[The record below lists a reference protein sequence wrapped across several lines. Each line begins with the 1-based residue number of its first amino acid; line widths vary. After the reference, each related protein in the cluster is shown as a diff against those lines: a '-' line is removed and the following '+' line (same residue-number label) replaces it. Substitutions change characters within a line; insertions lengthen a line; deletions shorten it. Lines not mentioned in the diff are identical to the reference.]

1 MNYLYIKI
9 VIIINCYIYSY
20 TMNNKPC
27 LECQEKASPQKVST
41 NQNFDIKFKAMK
53 QCDKTSFVII
63 ADYDETFTKKMIGK
77 NRSRSS
83 FGVIDQS
90 SLISKEFH
98 TNSANL
104 SAKYRKYES
113 DLTVDFETRDKIVK
127 EWYMS
132 DLQLMIDEK
141 LNKLNVKSFI
151 EEAINQGYFLF
162 RNGIYKFFDLLEK
175 YNLPLILISAG
186 IKGVIIGE
194 LKALLGNDRYQQLK
208 AKKLLTIIANEFIY
222 DDKDKIVDYGRPVI
236 YSFNKSSFVTNKL
249 VNDRK
254 DINILFFGDNFNDI
268 DAISK
273 MEYSNVLGI
282 AFGNYPEKDIPK
294 EYYEKYDAVV
304 KEDGDLWFINDTIEK
319 LYN

>member
-175 YNLPLILISAG
+175 YNLPLILISSV

-194 LKALLGNDRYQQLK
+194 LKALLGNDRYQKLK

-222 DDKDKIVDYGRPVI
+222 DDKDNIVDYGRPVI
-236 YSFNKSSFVTNKL
+236 YSFNKSKFITNKL
-249 VNDRK
+249 VK
-254 DINILFFGDNFNDI
+254 DIKDIIIFFFVDNFNDI
-268 DAISK
+268 DVISN
-273 MEYSNVLGI
+273 MEH
-282 AFGNYPEKDIPK
+282 
-294 EYYEKYDAVV
+294 
-304 KEDGDLWFINDTIEK
+304 
-319 LYN
+319 

>member
-132 DLQLMIDEK
+132 DLQLMIEEK

-186 IKGVIIGE
+186 IKGVIIGA

-222 DDKDKIVDYGRPVI
+222 DDKDNIVDYGRPVI

-282 AFGNYPEKDIPK
+282 AFGNYPEKDIPT

>member
-208 AKKLLTIIANEFIY
+208 AKKLLTIIANEFVY
-222 DDKDKIVDYGRPVI
+222 DDKDNIVDYGRPVI

-282 AFGNYPEKDIPK
+282 AFGNYPEKDIPT

>member
-1 MNYLYIKI
+1 
-9 VIIINCYIYSY
+9 
-20 TMNNKPC
+20 MNNKPC

-41 NQNFDIKFKAMK
+41 NENFDIKFKAMK

-113 DLTVDFETRDKIVK
+113 DLSVDFETRDKLVK

-222 DDKDKIVDYGRPVI
+222 DDKDNIVDYGRPVI

-273 MEYSNVLGI
+273 MEYANVLGI
-282 AFGNYPEKDIPK
+282 AFGNYPEKYIPK

>member
-222 DDKDKIVDYGRPVI
+222 DDKDNIVDYGRPVI

-282 AFGNYPEKDIPK
+282 AFGNYPEKDIPT

>member
-222 DDKDKIVDYGRPVI
+222 DDKDNIVDYGRPVI

-282 AFGNYPEKDIPK
+282 AFGNYPEKDIPT

-304 KEDGDLWFINDTIEK
+304 K
-319 LYN
+319 

>member
-222 DDKDKIVDYGRPVI
+222 DDKDNIVDYGRPVI

-294 EYYEKYDAVV
+294 EYYEKY
-304 KEDGDLWFINDTIEK
+304 
-319 LYN
+319 

>member
-132 DLQLMIDEK
+132 DLQLMIEEK

-222 DDKDKIVDYGRPVI
+222 DDKDNIVDYGRPVI

-282 AFGNYPEKDIPK
+282 AFGNYPEKDIPT